1 MFRLLS
7 LTAFMF
13 SFCCFFQT
21 TAYAQ
26 SSGTFMVVKGDVQVT
41 SKDGKTEKAK
51 IGKKVFSSD
60 TVVSGKDA
68 RAKIVMEDKNVINIS
83 PETKLILEKYIFDP
97 AKNDK
102 QVTLNVEYGKVRAT
116 VEQKYDGEKNKFH
129 VKTPAAVAG
138 VRGTDFLTSFN
149 PANKQTKIVT
159 FEGKVAVG
167 TPGIG
172 GRIMNP
178 VFVEPGQF
186 TTANTGAPPSAPTI
200 LPKEELVALNNDSQA
215 VPTDLGGPTERAPAS
230 DGSKKDELKED
241 KGSKEPLKEDS
252 KPEKPKR
259 ESIDNASGPES
270 KEGADKP
277 KVAGGNQSDSS
288 GGPSGSPSNAP
299 KGPGPGTS
307 DGMAAGGPPPPP
319 NGGPGPAPAPGML
332 PPTRAPTS
340 AEFGPSMIDMK
351 DIAAPTMGS
360 AMPGMPMPSMPNFNP
375 TSGMMPPPVFN
386 NIGDTING
394 VIQNG
399 ATKVN
404 IIIQQQ

>member
-13 SFCCFFQT
+13 SFCCLFQT
-21 TAYAQ
+21 TAFAQ

-51 IGKKVFSSD
+51 LGKKVFSSD

-83 PETKLILEKYIFDP
+83 PETKLTLEKYIFDP

-149 PANKQTKIVT
+149 PANKQTRIVT

-186 TTANTGAPPSAPTI
+186 TTANTGAPPSTPTI

-215 VPTDLGGPTERAPAS
+215 VPTDIGASNERAPAS
-230 DGSKKDELKED
+230 DGPKKDDVKED
-241 KGSKEPLKEDS
+241 KGAKEPLKEDN

-259 ESIDNASGPES
+259 ENIDNASGPEP

-277 KVAGGNQSDSS
+277 KVAGANQSDSS
-288 GGPSGSPSNAP
+288 GSSSGSPSVAP
-299 KGPGPGTS
+299 MGPGPSEGVT
-307 DGMAAGGPPPPP
+307 AGGPPPSPVA
-319 NGGPGPAPAPGML
+319 GPGPAPAPGMM
-332 PPTRAPTS
+332 PPTRAPTA

-360 AMPGMPMPSMPNFNP
+360 VMPGMPMPTVPNFNP
-375 TSGMMPPPVFN
+375 TSRMMPPPIFN
-386 NIGDTING
+386 NIGDAING

-404 IIIQQQ
+404 IIIQQK